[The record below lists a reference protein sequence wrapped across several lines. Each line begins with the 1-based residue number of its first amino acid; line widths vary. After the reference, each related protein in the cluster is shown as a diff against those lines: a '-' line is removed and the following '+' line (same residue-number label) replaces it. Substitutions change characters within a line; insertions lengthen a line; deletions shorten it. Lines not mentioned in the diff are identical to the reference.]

1 VEISSFVL
9 GRQLLRVVCY
19 RIYVVTKRDK
29 IVSCCSFLSMFND
42 THDFF

>member
-29 IVSCCSFLSMFND
+29 IVSCFSFFKYV
-42 THDFF
+42 